1 MGAKAKMFD
10 GEYDDTDVAIR
21 IGEAMG
27 FNPEPSEKHDHAEEK
42 QEKPTGVGLKPNK

>member
-1 MGAKAKMFD
+1 MFD

-27 FNPEPSEKHDHAEEK
+27 FNPERTDEHDHVEES
-42 QEKPTGVGLKPNK
+42 QEKPTGVGLQPAE